1 MKSSDCFSKKRKLQ
15 LASPKRIKV
24 NARQHTAH
32 KHGRLAKHGVMDST
46 FRVANRKPEGDI
58 NMQVHHMLETRP
70 RRAEITLYRTKILT
84 VKKSGSYSELMVV
97 KALSRMSKSNGS

>member
-1 MKSSDCFSKKRKLQ
+1 
-15 LASPKRIKV
+15 
-24 NARQHTAH
+24 
-32 KHGRLAKHGVMDST
+32 
-46 FRVANRKPEGDI
+46 
-58 NMQVHHMLETRP
+58 MQVHHMLETRP